1 MVGYWRDGIQAT
13 SDVLDLHVDFYYT
26 TAEMDED
33 GMGVRFD
40 FDSLVADRNLKNKVF
55 DAVDTHNDWLRLQ
68 SSIFGITQKISERLA
83 ERL

>member
-1 MVGYWRDGIQAT
+1 
-13 SDVLDLHVDFYYT
+13 
-26 TAEMDED
+26 MDED

-55 DAVDTHNDWLRLQ
+55 DAVDTHNDWLHLQ